1 MTFISVE
8 YYIFLV
14 GIVILYYIA
23 PIRYRW
29 IVLLAANFLF
39 YFTVGRSG
47 IILFIV
53 LIGISYLGGIV
64 LDKSET
70 RLSLRAK
77 QFLLCFILAICFPLA
92 MVKGN
97 ALLQKDFSNEGFLF
111 AVPAGLSFFTI
122 QMVAYL
128 IDIYRGEG
136 RAQYNFFKYALFISF
151 FPQIVQGPI
160 PRYKQLMPQLES
172 GKRLDTDNITYGLYL
187 LLWGFFLK
195 FMIADKAGIIVN
207 IVFDHYQIY
216 KGIYVVIAGILYSL
230 QLYADFQACT
240 KLAQGTAMLFGIR
253 LINNF
258 NHPYFSKSIKEF
270 WGRWHISLSS
280 CLKDYIY
287 IPLGGNRKGIIRKY
301 INIMMTFLVSGMWH
315 GSGFRFLAWGGL
327 HALYQIVGAVTKP
340 VREKIFMW
348 LGFGKGC
355 TARRIIR
362 IVTTFLLTALAWIIF
377 RADSLRQGL
386 YMIRSIFTVFNPW
399 ILFNDSL
406 LDFGLDWEEI
416 IILMLSVMILMA
428 VGFLQEKGICIKKR
442 IQNQPPVVRWIIY
455 GAAVISI
462 VVFGSYGVGFNSQDF
477 IYGGF

>member
-1 MTFISVE
+1 MADRSGSEKGICSRRNILWSDIYTEISGSYLLSSADSVGFRGEIMTFISVE

-136 RAQYNFFKYALFISF
+136 RAQYNFFKYANSTLS
-151 FPQIVQGPI
+151 
-160 PRYKQLMPQLES
+160 
-172 GKRLDTDNITYGLYL
+172 
-187 LLWGFFLK
+187 
-195 FMIADKAGIIVN
+195 IA
-207 IVFDHYQIY
+207 
-216 KGIYVVIAGILYSL
+216 
-230 QLYADFQACT
+230 
-240 KLAQGTAMLFGIR
+240 
-253 LINNF
+253 
-258 NHPYFSKSIKEF
+258 
-270 WGRWHISLSS
+270 SLS
-280 CLKDYIY
+280 
-287 IPLGGNRKGIIRKY
+287 
-301 INIMMTFLVSGMWH
+301 INSG
-315 GSGFRFLAWGGL
+315 A
-327 HALYQIVGAVTKP
+327 IVPSPG
-340 VREKIFMW
+340 
-348 LGFGKGC
+348 
-355 TARRIIR
+355 
-362 IVTTFLLTALAWIIF
+362 
-377 RADSLRQGL
+377 
-386 YMIRSIFTVFNPW
+386 
-399 ILFNDSL
+399 
-406 LDFGLDWEEI
+406 
-416 IILMLSVMILMA
+416 
-428 VGFLQEKGICIKKR
+428 
-442 IQNQPPVVRWIIY
+442 
-455 GAAVISI
+455 
-462 VVFGSYGVGFNSQDF
+462 
-477 IYGGF
+477 